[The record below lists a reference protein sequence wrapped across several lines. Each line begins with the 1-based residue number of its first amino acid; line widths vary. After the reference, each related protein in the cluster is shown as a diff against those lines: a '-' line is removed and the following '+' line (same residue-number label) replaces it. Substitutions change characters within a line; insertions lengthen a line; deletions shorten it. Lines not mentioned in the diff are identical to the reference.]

1 MILPPPLKNGD
12 CIGLFSP
19 SGPVRDPAQ
28 FEAGLQLLHNLGYR
42 TRYTLPGQCPS
53 HEYLAAEDRARAEEF
68 HAMWTD
74 PEIQAM
80 MAVRGGYGCLRMMPY
95 LDMDLLRQNPKLVI
109 GFSDLTV
116 LLNTLVDR
124 ANIAAVHG
132 PVLTSLA
139 GSDKKSVDSFISVL
153 EGRIAG
159 TRSFGDPE
167 VLRGGRAEGILR
179 GGNLATIAHLLG
191 TPWEVP
197 FKGALL
203 LLEDTGEPM
212 YRIDRMLTQLY
223 VSGRLDSLSGLL
235 LGTFDCS
242 TEEEINMR
250 LKDQVWKRVLELTA
264 DTDYPIWGNIPVGHL
279 AANHAVLLGLKTTMD
294 SNSGTMFTSS
304 IKTNKR

>member
-1 MILPPPLKNGD
+1 
-12 CIGLFSP
+12 
-19 SGPVRDPAQ
+19 
-28 FEAGLQLLHNLGYR
+28 
-42 TRYTLPGQCPS
+42 
-53 HEYLAAEDRARAEEF
+53 
-68 HAMWTD
+68 MWMD

-95 LDMDLLRQNPKLVI
+95 LDMDLLRQNPKLAI

-124 ANIAAVHG
+124 VNIAAVHG

-139 GSDKKSVDSFISVL
+139 GSDKLSVDSFISVL
-153 EGRIAG
+153 EGRISG
-159 TRSFGDPE
+159 PRSFGDPE
-167 VLRGGRAEGILR
+167 VLRGGMSEGILR
-179 GGNLATIAHLLG
+179 GGNLTTIAHLLG

-242 TEEEINMR
+242 TEKEINMR
-250 LKDQVWKRVLELTA
+250 LRDQIWKRVLELTA
-264 DTDYPIWGNIPVGHL
+264 HTDYPVWGNIPVGHL
-279 AANHAVLLGLKTTMD
+279 AANHAVLLGLKTIMD
-294 SNSGTMFTSS
+294 SVSGTLT
-304 IKTNKR
+304 KAVDKNE